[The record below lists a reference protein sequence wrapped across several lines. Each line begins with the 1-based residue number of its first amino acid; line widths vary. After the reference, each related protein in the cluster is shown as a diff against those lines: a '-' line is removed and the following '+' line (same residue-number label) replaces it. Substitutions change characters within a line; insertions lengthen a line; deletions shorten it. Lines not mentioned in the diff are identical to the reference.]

1 MLFLNTYSQKPGS
14 APFKKEFLELIN
26 RTRKKGCKCG
36 VSKMPPAAPLVWND
50 QLEDAALAHAKDMA
64 TKQYFSH
71 ESKDG
76 RTIKDR
82 IFKVG
87 YTNKGF
93 KSYEIG
99 ENIAQGQESI
109 AEVVEGW
116 FKSDGHCRNLMRP
129 TFKEIG
135 VATYNT
141 YWVQDFGGREEFSD
155 EMKKLLKSG
164 KYKLIEPA
172 MWLWARAAFVNNK
185 PV

>member
-1 MLFLNTYSQKPGS
+1 MKHFIFALLAVILLTGNTYSQTPGS
-14 APFKKEFLELIN
+14 EKFKKEFLKLIN
-26 RTRKKGCKCG
+26 RTRSKGCKCG
-36 VSKMPPAAPLVWND
+36 TTKMQPAPPLVWND
-50 QLEDAALAHAKDMA
+50 MLEDAALGHAKDMA
-64 TKQYFSH
+64 TKNYFSH
-71 ESKDG
+71 ESQDG

-82 IFKVG
+82 IFYVG
-87 YTNKGF
+87 YDNKGF

-99 ENIAQGQESI
+99 ENIAQGQQSI

-116 FKSDGHCRNLMRP
+116 FNSEGHCKNLMRP

-164 KYKLIEPA
+164 RYKL
-172 MWLWARAAFVNNK
+172 VQ
-185 PV
+185 